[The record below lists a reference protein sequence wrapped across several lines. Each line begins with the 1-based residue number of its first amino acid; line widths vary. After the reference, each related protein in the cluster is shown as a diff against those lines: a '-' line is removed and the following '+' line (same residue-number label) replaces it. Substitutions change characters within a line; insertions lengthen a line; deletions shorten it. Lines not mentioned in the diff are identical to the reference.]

1 MSVILIPGSPG
12 ELIDKITILE
22 IKFEKILD
30 VSKRMNVGRELEA
43 LSISLEQNIIISTEL
58 AALKLNLKKVNEVL
72 WDIEDDIRSCERK
85 SDFGPIFVK
94 LARSVYFQN
103 DRRAALKKEINI
115 LLGSDIIEEKSY
127 AKY

>member
-85 SDFGPIFVK
+85 TDFGPIFVK

-103 DRRAALKKEINI
+103 DRRAALKKEINV

>member
-30 VSKRMNVGRELEA
+30 ASKRMNVGRELEA

-103 DRRAALKKEINI
+103 DRRAALKKEINV

>member
-72 WDIEDDIRSCERK
+72 WDIEDYIRSCERK

-103 DRRAALKKEINI
+103 DRRAALKKEINV

>member
-1 MSVILIPGSPG
+1 MSVILMPGSPG

-72 WDIEDDIRSCERK
+72 WDIEDDIRSCEQK

-103 DRRAALKKEINI
+103 DRRAALKKEINV

>member
-43 LSISLEQNIIISTEL
+43 LSISLEQNIIISSEL

-103 DRRAALKKEINI
+103 DRRAALKKEINVR
-115 LLGSDIIEEKSY
+115 LGSDIIEEKSY

>member
-43 LSISLEQNIIISTEL
+43 LSISLEQNIIISTDL

-103 DRRAALKKEINI
+103 DRRAALKKEINV

>member
-43 LSISLEQNIIISTEL
+43 LSISLKQNIIISTEL

-103 DRRAALKKEINI
+103 DRRAALKKEINV